1 MSKEREGSRLPYAAT
16 LPERSVR
23 AAAAALGGVLYETAQ
38 VLLPRAVRRSRLYE
52 VTAKNALRIAI
63 ELVGSVASPP
73 SWEPGPGTG
82 ELAVRKAAGNVVE
95 VGSIVAFGFSPLW
108 LIAAASD
115 VMHGSRVYLDALVD
129 ELKRRRIL
137 APAAEIGSVDELLAA
152 LENASRRTA
161 GLIDIPPVEL
171 AELRRSVSEL
181 RSDAAGLPT
190 PAELADAFRG
200 LRREADA
207 ERASLLEVS
216 AGIGLAFL
224 LSARNL
230 GRRHLLVPYREDWRP
245 LRDEG
250 FAAYAR
256 RVAEPYRRAVAS
268 HLDPA
273 RTTLTERAVDRG
285 RRWVSW
291 KT

>member
-1 MSKEREGSRLPYAAT
+1 M
-16 LPERSVR
+16 R
-23 AAAAALGGVLYETAQ
+23 AAAAVLGGTLYETAQ

-63 ELVGSVASPP
+63 ELVGGVASPP

-129 ELKRRRIL
+129 ELKRGRIL
-137 APAAEIGSVDELLAA
+137 APEAQVGSVDELLAA
-152 LENASRRTA
+152 LENASGRAA
-161 GLIDIPPVEL
+161 GLIDVPPLEL
-171 AELRRSVSEL
+171 AELRRSVAEL

-230 GRRHLLVPYREDWRP
+230 GRTHLLVPYREDWRP

-256 RVAEPYRRAVAS
+256 RVAQPYRRAVAS

-273 RTTLTERAVDRG
+273 RTTLTERLLERG

-291 KT
+291 RT

>member
-1 MSKEREGSRLPYAAT
+1 VGKEREGSRLPYVAT

-23 AAAAALGGVLYETAQ
+23 AAAAALGGALYETAQ

-63 ELVGSVASPP
+63 ELVGGVASPP

-129 ELKRRRIL
+129 ELKRGRIL
-137 APAAEIGSVDELLAA
+137 APAAEIGSVDELLAG
-152 LENASRRTA
+152 LEIASGRAA

-171 AELRRSVSEL
+171 AELRRSVAEL

-273 RTTLTERAVDRG
+273 RRTLTERALDRG